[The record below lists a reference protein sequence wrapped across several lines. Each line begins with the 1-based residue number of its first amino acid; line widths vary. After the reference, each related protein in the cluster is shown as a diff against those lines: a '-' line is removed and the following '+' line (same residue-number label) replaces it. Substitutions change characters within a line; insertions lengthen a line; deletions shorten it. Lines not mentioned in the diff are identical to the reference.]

1 MVKKFDVLV
10 IGEINPDL
18 ILSGDVVPAFG
29 QVEKWIDAADLTI
42 GSSSVILACGAANLG
57 LSVGFCGLCG
67 DDVFGRFMLDEMQT
81 HDIDISAVD
90 VRQGEAT
97 GMSIILNRKVDR
109 AILTFPGLIPE
120 LRIEDIPD
128 DLFEKAGHLHV
139 ASYFLQT
146 KLQAGIL
153 TLFGKA
159 REHGLS
165 ISLDTNWDPSGEW
178 KDFDQIL
185 AAVDIFLPNEN
196 EAMALT
202 KTNTPQ
208 QALEVLAEKCE
219 TVAIKLGAEGA
230 IAGRKGE
237 VAQVPALKMDV
248 VDTVGAG
255 DTFDSGFLYGYLHQ
269 WPLQKTLE
277 FASIC
282 GSLSTRAAGGT
293 QAQPTFDEVM
303 QYVKR

>member
-1 MVKKFDVLV
+1 MKKPFDVLV
-10 IGEINPDL
+10 VGEINPDL
-18 ILSGDVVPAFG
+18 ILSGDVLPEFG

-42 GSSSVILACGAANLG
+42 GSSSVILACGVAKLG
-57 LSVGFCGLCG
+57 LSVNFCGLCG
-67 DDVFGRFMLDEMQT
+67 NDVFGHFMLDAMRA
-81 HDIDISAVD
+81 HHINVSAVD
-90 VRQGEAT
+90 VRPDDLT
-97 GMSIILNRKVDR
+97 GISIILNRKIDR
-109 AILTFPGLIPE
+109 AILTFPGLIPK
-120 LRIEDIPD
+120 LGIEDIPD
-128 DLFEKAGHLHV
+128 DLFTKAGHLHV

-146 KLQAGIL
+146 KLQPNIL
-153 TLFGKA
+153 DLFSKA
-159 REHGLS
+159 RNHGLT

-178 KDFDQIL
+178 KNFDQIL

-202 KTNTPQ
+202 HTTSPQ
-208 QALEVLAEKCE
+208 DALTVLSGKCDC
-219 TVAIKLGAEGA
+219 VAVKMGADGA
-230 IAGRKGE
+230 IASRKGE
-237 VAQVPALKMDV
+237 TAQVQAMKMDV

-282 GSLSTRAAGGT
+282 GSLSTRSAGGT

-303 QYVKR
+303 QYVNR